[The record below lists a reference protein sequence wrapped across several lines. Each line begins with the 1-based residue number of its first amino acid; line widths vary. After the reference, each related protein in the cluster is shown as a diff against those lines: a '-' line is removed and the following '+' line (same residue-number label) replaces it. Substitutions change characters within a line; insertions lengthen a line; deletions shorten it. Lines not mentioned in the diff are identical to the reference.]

1 MATTSSSLTASC
13 GENAQARPKARRA
26 ASALPPAPRKSPA
39 CRPEGQLAS
48 PSTEHSLWNRAST
61 TQSDEPFHIA
71 NLRNQFA
78 DFPYIHL
85 ALQSQA
91 TRLTNARTDWRG
103 RCTGRGCY
111 PLRRAIT
118 KATYIQRSPGSH
130 ARLQFN
136 ALKSAQIKRLSW
148 SRFTRRY

>member
-48 PSTEHSLWNRAST
+48 PSTERSLRNRAST

-71 NLRNQFA
+71 NLRSWFSISPQKRSEQHCEWMLFHEKSKQKVFRNNKKNK
-78 DFPYIHL
+78 YSESH
-85 ALQSQA
+85 S
-91 TRLTNARTDWRG
+91 
-103 RCTGRGCY
+103 
-111 PLRRAIT
+111 RA
-118 KATYIQRSPGSH
+118 Q
-130 ARLQFN
+130 
-136 ALKSAQIKRLSW
+136 
-148 SRFTRRY
+148 

>member
-48 PSTEHSLWNRAST
+48 PSTERSLWNRAST

-78 DFPYIHL
+78 DFPYIHCSIG
-85 ALQSQA
+85 Q
-91 TRLTNARTDWRG
+91 RLLTLGTWCGYEYGRAAVHVRHQLFTDRSE
-103 RCTGRGCY
+103 RTGR
-111 PLRRAIT
+111 AE
-118 KATYIQRSPGSH
+118 Q
-130 ARLQFN
+130 
-136 ALKSAQIKRLSW
+136 
-148 SRFTRRY
+148 